1 MGRRDV
7 KPLTWRQW
15 RWTWLCK
22 LLHVTALI
30 VLIVPWLVLY
40 LPARGIVAA
49 FDAFGSWL
57 DSVHVRLHNRDLAR
71 KNGLARRP
79 GEARPDG
86 WLP

>member
-49 FDAFGSWL
+49 FDGFGDWL
-57 DSVHVRLHNRDLAR
+57 GSAHVRWHNRDIAR
-71 KNGLARRP
+71 VHGYARSP
-79 GEARPDG
+79 GEAHPDG
-86 WLP
+86 WLS